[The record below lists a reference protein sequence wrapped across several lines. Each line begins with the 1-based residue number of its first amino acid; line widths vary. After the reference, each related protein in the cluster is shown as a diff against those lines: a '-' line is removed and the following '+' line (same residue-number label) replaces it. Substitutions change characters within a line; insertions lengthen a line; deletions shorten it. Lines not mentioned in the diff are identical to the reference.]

1 MKAIIQTI
9 DDKPVGRDL
18 LQAVMNAGDLLATQP
33 QEFERVIIENERR

>member
-1 MKAIIQTI
+1 MKAIIQTA
-9 DDKPVGRDL
+9 DNDPVGKDL